1 MLARMQAVIKAK
13 GHIKLLF
20 MNKDL
25 FWYGSL
31 KKKKYICYVMLK
43 TLFPTW
49 CNAECSGMT
58 PMKS

>member
-25 FWYGSL
+25 F
-31 KKKKYICYVMLK
+31 
-43 TLFPTW
+43 
-49 CNAECSGMT
+49 
-58 PMKS
+58 

>member
-1 MLARMQAVIKAK
+1 MI
-13 GHIKLLF
+13 
-20 MNKDL
+20 KDL

-58 PMKS
+58 PMKSW